1 MRLTRLERDSGQ
13 RFIQLF
19 KSKGAGEVSIS
30 VISKKLGIPLL
41 NLRLP
46 LLAAL
51 AAALLLTAISV
62 FAYFGGT
69 GSQDASKARVVEEA
83 EAVKLPADLINV
95 YKNSETYYNNL
106 DGGYLYVHDN
116 IVDTRRN
123 CEFCTSIDYQPGLS
137 TNNLDLSWA
146 ADKNLS
152 ISGAKKITFYVMG
165 DSGGEV
171 VKFKAAG
178 KKADTLLN
186 GKKNRTLDFGI
197 VSQPVA
203 LQKEWK
209 KFEIDVSKTNMAGVT
224 NPFGIGIE
232 KADNKGPVK
241 IFVKAIVLDD
251 QPAAKPLQVE
261 KESPG

>member
-1 MRLTRLERDSGQ
+1 M
-13 RFIQLF
+13 
-19 KSKGAGEVSIS
+19 
-30 VISKKLGIPLL
+30 

-69 GSQDASKARVVEEA
+69 GAQDASKAKVVEEA

-95 YKNSETYYNNL
+95 YTVSEKYYNNL

-123 CEFCTSIDYQPGLS
+123 CEFCTSVDYQPGLS
-137 TNNLDLSWA
+137 TGNLDLSWA

-178 KKADTLLN
+178 KKVDTVIN
-186 GKKNRTLDFGI
+186 GTMSRILDFGV
-197 VSQPVA
+197 VSQPVK

-209 KFEIDVSKTNMAGVT
+209 KLEIDLSKMDMSGVT

-232 KADNKGPVK
+232 KADNKGPVR

-251 QPAAKPLQVE
+251 QPATQALPVE
-261 KESPG
+261 RAMG